1 MKMTVD
7 ELQRRAQSVING
19 QRSYMS
25 RQDAE
30 AVLELVAKVDQLQQK
45 NKSQSNKIL
54 QLQERIS
61 AVQNILRGQ

>member
-1 MKMTVD
+1 MTLD

-30 AVLELVAKVDQLQQK
+30 AVLELVQKVEQMQIKSKFRDDLLLRFEERFLMIK
-45 NKSQSNKIL
+45 NI
-54 QLQERIS
+54 I
-61 AVQNILRGQ
+61 GDW